1 MEKRFRDYLKH
12 FEKLDYDILSDEEIR
27 DERGNLELKTAI
39 LHRELI
45 RLLVIIIGLI
55 ICASIF
61 FSAALTSGNLICY
74 VLAAIAAV
82 FSAYTSSSYKGIN
95 SVLRQL
101 EGYAD
106 KLTIR

>member
-12 FEKLDYDILSDEEIR
+12 FERLDFDVLSDEEVR
-27 DERGNLELKTAI
+27 DERENLELKTAI

-45 RLLVIIIGLI
+45 RLLVIIIGFV

-61 FSAALTSGNLICY
+61 FSAGLTSGNLICY
-74 VLAAIAAV
+74 IVAAVLAVFAA
-82 FSAYTSSSYKGIN
+82 YMSSSYKGIN
-95 SVLRQL
+95 SVMKQL
-101 EGYAD
+101 EVYAD